1 MSKRIIAI
9 MLGRLRMGVQECI
22 NAYIRLADK
31 VFRKTRHRV
40 NLKANVQGRFDR
52 EILESVIKE
61 VIVSAGY
68 PENALLKDDSLKP
81 CKVFG
86 SRRTIRLAL
95 RD

>member
-1 MSKRIIAI
+1 

-40 NLKANVQGRFDR
+40 DLKFNVQGRFDH
-52 EILESVIKE
+52 ETLESVIKE
-61 VIVSAGY
+61 VIISAGY
-68 PENALLKDDSLKP
+68 PGDALLRDDSLKP
-81 CKVFG
+81 CKVLS
-86 SRRTIRLAL
+86 SRRTIRLAV